1 MPLHKHVEHD
11 DDDQR
16 QVAQFHAFSPFAGF
30 AEAGWAAI
38 EYVTV
43 GLWGKGKAWPQLPG
57 VPRVGK
63 YYADYSELTPGE
75 IAAPDAERDA
85 LFNRSKPVSR

>member
-11 DDDQR
+11 EDDR
-16 QVAQFHAFSPFAGF
+16 HEVAPFHALSPFAGF
-30 AEAGWAAI
+30 AEVGRAAF

-43 GLWGKGKAWPQLPG
+43 GLWGRAQSPD

-63 YYADYSELTPGE
+63 YYADYSELTPEE
-75 IAAPDAERDA
+75 IATPNPEVEA